1 MILLNAFSLNM
12 VKVEEC
18 SIKMKEISLLSAKEI
33 LMSESVKSY
42 VGHSDTCGILSSLLG
57 VEVVFNRSTFYFDGD
72 NSDAIVAQ
80 YNGPRLPEG
89 STELPEGASFKF
101 FMIKVR

>member
-12 VKVEEC
+12 VKVKEC
-18 SIKMKEISLLSAKEI
+18 SIKMREISLLSAKEI
-33 LMSESVKSY
+33 LSESVKSY

-57 VEVVFNRSTFYFDGD
+57 VEVVFNRSTFYFDSD

>member
-33 LMSESVKSY
+33 LSESVKSY

-57 VEVVFNRSTFYFDGD
+57 VEVVFNRSTFYFDSD